1 MSILDSF
8 EILYALAWHLMRHYK
23 HFLDT
28 VYFIFRPLNML
39 DSFENRKGYMMAF
52 GLAAN
57 SIVSVIF
64 GDNKELIGK
73 HFSDLVDGQLSQ
85 YPFLSSKLLFHHVNI
100 SHRTL
105 K

>member
-1 MSILDSF
+1 M
-8 EILYALAWHLMRHYK
+8 AWHLIRHYK
-23 HFLDT
+23 HL

-73 HFSDLVDGQLSQ
+73 NFSDLVDGQLSQ
-85 YPFLSSKLLFHHVNI
+85 YPFLSSKLFVPNE
-100 SHRTL
+100 
-105 K
+105 